1 MIRLDRFKTEWED
14 QLRDDLSDWIVNEI
28 RVNNPA
34 PTRLG
39 YVETSGRA
47 EEAVRELAK
56 KSAKESIR
64 TEIKKPAEKLKINT
78 ATKPAEKAVKA
89 EDAKPLANKADET
102 GYTEKKMTKEE
113 LDNAAKT
120 FAEEFK
126 KKYIGKGKAVSMS
139 DVMKIAAVAFKT
151 GFMFSEAKKKNSSY
165 FDI

>member
-1 MIRLDRFKTEWED
+1 MSSRFG
-14 QLRDDLSDWIVNEI
+14 QHVYSSL
-28 RVNNPA
+28 
-34 PTRLG
+34 
-39 YVETSGRA
+39 
-47 EEAVRELAK
+47 
-56 KSAKESIR
+56 
-64 TEIKKPAEKLKINT
+64 KKPTEKLKINT

-89 EDAKPLANKADET
+89 EDVKPLANKADET

-126 KKYIGKGKAVSMS
+126 KKYIGKGKAVAMS

>member
-1 MIRLDRFKTEWED
+1 M
-14 QLRDDLSDWIVNEI
+14 
-28 RVNNPA
+28 
-34 PTRLG
+34 
-39 YVETSGRA
+39 
-47 EEAVRELAK
+47 
-56 KSAKESIR
+56 
-64 TEIKKPAEKLKINT
+64 
-78 ATKPAEKAVKA
+78 
-89 EDAKPLANKADET
+89 ANKADET